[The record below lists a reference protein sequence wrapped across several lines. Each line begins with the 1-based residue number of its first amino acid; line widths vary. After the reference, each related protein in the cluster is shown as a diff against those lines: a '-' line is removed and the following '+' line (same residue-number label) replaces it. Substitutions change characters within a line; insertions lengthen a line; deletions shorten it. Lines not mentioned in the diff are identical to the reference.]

1 MATFRGKPMLSW
13 TSQGQPELPRKSWWK
28 SCWNHPKF
36 GSSSY
41 PLDVWTHP
49 NFESW
54 NITQLYFRWCF
65 WMFPAINLHCVGLFC
80 RFPWNPQP
88 PAPSLGVS
96 SSLGTRDPRVGQTG
110 DRNYKIFRTFNVMFN
125 VIFNTIVTIQMIQ
138 NDSIWFN
145 MIQPFPTTTWG
156 TDRCGSLHSCLSEF
170 PFRERNFCDLLVS
183 RWPNLVFPKVF
194 HLDARNVGCWPFVHH
209 HFTKAT

>member
-145 MIQPFPTTTWG
+145 LFPQRHGELTDVDRFIHVFLNFRSVNGTSAISWFPDDQTW
-156 TDRCGSLHSCLSEF
+156 CF
-170 PFRERNFCDLLVS
+170 PRSSILMPVMLV
-183 RWPNLVFPKVF
+183 VG
-194 HLDARNVGCWPFVHH
+194 HL
-209 HFTKAT
+209 FTIISPRPPR